1 MVVSASLPSEKPTTG
16 SETFARSLRLRR
28 ACPTQAQPEAPSILS
43 GRPPAGSGAALR
55 MRSLT
60 YRRRAQRIHT
70 RGGVGEAT
78 VLSRAFSWRLRLGIS
93 LVSLLFSISSAESRP
108 RISERSFR
116 ESNSQK
122 LGPQ

>member
-1 MVVSASLPSEKPTTG
+1 MVSAELPSGKPRTG
-16 SETFARSLRLRR
+16 SVASDHSLRLRR
-28 ACPTQAQPEAPSILS
+28 GCPARAQPETPSILS
-43 GRPPAGSGAALR
+43 GRHPAGSGAALR

-60 YRRRAQRIHT
+60 YWRRAQRIHT
-70 RGGVGEAT
+70 RGGVAEAT

-93 LVSLLFSISSAESRP
+93 LVLLLFSLSSAESRL
-108 RISERSFR
+108 RTSERSFC